1 MSKIAAAALP
11 LLKAIPHSYSTIMF
25 SDNLWL
31 GLALLALTM
40 VSPLVGLAGLVGLLV
55 ALLATRLAGFED
67 WKSGSG
73 VLSFNSLLIS
83 LTLGYYY
90 PLSGVLQRPLEF
102 VSMIVIASLATL
114 LLYVVLN
121 YLTLNTL
128 KLPSMSL
135 AFSIMATLVW
145 YFLVRSGNFNGEGF
159 IKPLLFDWKIH
170 LPWFWKDYFL
180 SLGSIMFV
188 PDVAV
193 GIGVALILFMITRIG
208 FMLSLLGWSI
218 CWWLLGFTSIGTTY
232 GMFFPGFNLILISIS
247 VGSVYL
253 IPGKSSYLAAAIA
266 TVFGFG
272 IAFALSGRYFYADY
286 MPGRGTSLFVP
297 MFAFPFNLVVLT
309 TIFAL
314 RQRVLPRSPV
324 LSEVGILHPEKALD
338 AYMSRYKRF
347 SSTGI
352 PQLLLPVTGEW
363 VVTQG
368 HNGPH
373 THQKEWA
380 NAWDFEIE
388 DVAGKKYSED
398 PASLKD
404 YYAFGKA
411 VHTAAAG
418 YVAKV
423 VNGIPDNPI
432 GITNTQDNW
441 GNYVSIYHMAGYYT
455 LYAHLKEGSIKFA
468 EGDYVKQ
475 GEKIGLVGNS
485 GRSPVPHLHFQAQEG
500 AEAGTKSLYCHL
512 LNYKVRS
519 SDEGQKFTGSGI
531 PREGERISPLIAE
544 KELANLLQLGYHQK
558 QSFLVRQ
565 NETEYTENWDVE
577 LDLLGIHRIH
587 SDRGGILEFSIFNG
601 IYNSLNLSSR
611 RLNALSAF
619 AIGASRIPWAE
630 KTDLNWEDEPS
641 LSVVMN
647 DFWKNMTLF
656 LIPFF
661 QPIRVR
667 TLSKLTQADKD
678 LIQTSET
685 TLKVL
690 GITVRSH
697 HSRISMSRR
706 DGLKTIELAQN
717 GNILLYAQKIP
728 PHQETAND

>member
-1 MSKIAAAALP
+1 MSKFTAAALP
-11 LLKAIPHSYSTIMF
+11 FLKAIPHSYATIMF

-31 GLALLALTM
+31 GLALLALTL
-40 VSPLVGLAGLVGLLV
+40 VAPIVGLAGLLGLLV
-55 ALLATRLAGFED
+55 ALVVTRLTGFED
-67 WKSGSG
+67 WQSGSG
-73 VLSFNSLLIS
+73 VLAFNSLLIS
-83 LTLGYYY
+83 LTIGYYY
-90 PLSGVLQRPLEF
+90 PLSGVQQHPLAF
-102 VSMIVIASLATL
+102 AGMIVIASLATL

-121 YLTLNTL
+121 YVTTNAL

-145 YFLVRSGNFNGEGF
+145 YYLVRSGNFNGEGF
-159 IKPLLFDWKIH
+159 LKPLLFDLKLD

-188 PDVAV
+188 PDIAV
-193 GIGVALILFMITRIG
+193 GIGVALILLLITRIG
-208 FMLSLLGWSI
+208 FLLSLLGWAI
-218 CWWLLGFTSIGTTY
+218 CWWLLGYASIGTTY

-253 IPGKSSYLAAAIA
+253 IPGKSSYLMAAIA

-272 IAFALSGRYFYADY
+272 IAFALAGKYFYADY
-286 MPGRGTSLFVP
+286 MPGRGSHLMVP

-314 RQRVLPRSPV
+314 RQRVAHRSPV
-324 LSEVGILHPEKALD
+324 LNEVGILHPEKALD

-363 VVTQG
+363 TVTQG
-368 HNGPH
+368 HNGAY

-388 DVAGKKYSED
+388 DVNGKKYAED
-398 PASLKD
+398 PTSLKD
-404 YYAFGKA
+404 HYAFGKP
-411 VHTAAAG
+411 VHAAAAG
-418 YVAKV
+418 YVAKM
-423 VNGIPDNPI
+423 VNGIADNPV

-455 LYAHLKEGSIKFA
+455 LYAHLKEGSIKFS

-475 GEKIGLVGNS
+475 GEKIGQVGNS
-485 GRSPVPHLHFQAQEG
+485 GRSPLPHLHFQAQSG
-500 AEAGTKSLYCHL
+500 AEAGTGSVYCHL
-512 LNYKVRS
+512 LNYKIHANKDVH
-519 SDEGQKFTGSGI
+519 KFIGSGI
-531 PREGERISPLIAE
+531 PKEGEKISPLIAE
-544 KELANLLQLGYHQK
+544 KELANLLQLGYHQR
-558 QSFLVRQ
+558 QSFLVQ
-565 NETEYTENWDVE
+565 SGGAEYTENWDVE
-577 LDLLGIHRIH
+577 LDLLGIHRLH
-587 SDRGGILEFSIFNG
+587 SDRGGSLEFSIYNG

-611 RLNALSAF
+611 RLSALSAF
-619 AIGASRIPWAE
+619 ALGASRIPWAE
-630 KTDLNWEDEPS
+630 KAELAWEDEPS

-647 DFWKNMTLF
+647 SFWKNLTLF

-667 TLSKLTQADKD
+667 TNSRLAQADKD
-678 LIQTSET
+678 LVQTSET

-690 GITVRSH
+690 GITVRTNQ
-697 HSRISMSRR
+697 SRIILSRR
-706 DGLKTIELAQN
+706 DGLKSIELAQN
-717 GNILLYAQKIP
+717 GKTLLTATKLQTLE
-728 PHQETAND
+728 ETDHA